1 MLFGRRLGRPLS
13 STKKDLLSEGD
24 AKHSIQISSDD
35 DNELNPATLFQFSPK
50 ALNVEIGFGA
60 GEHLAHQCTLNPD
73 EAFIGCEPFINGA
86 CAFYQKAQDSNLNNV
101 RIYRDDALKLLSTFT
116 IKSLDNI
123 YVLFPD
129 PWPKKRH
136 HKRRLLQE
144 STLSL
149 FHQLLK
155 DTGNL
160 LIATDHVEYAEW
172 IAKKIKKTP
181 FFTWQNQEDPEKPF
195 PNWAETRYQKKALT
209 QNRKAVFFHLTKNQL
224 SKE

>member
-24 AKHSIQISSDD
+24 AKYSIQISSDD

-101 RIYRDDALKLLSTFT
+101 RIYRDDALQLLSTFMPKSIDT
-116 IKSLDNI
+116 IH
-123 YVLFPD
+123 VLFPD
-129 PWPKKRH
+129 PWPKK
-136 HKRRLLQE
+136 
-144 STLSL
+144 SIT
-149 FHQLLK
+149 K
-155 DTGNL
+155 D
-160 LIATDHVEYAEW
+160 AYY
-172 IAKKIKKTP
+172 K
-181 FFTWQNQEDPEKPF
+181 NQ
-195 PNWAETRYQKKALT
+195 
-209 QNRKAVFFHLTKNQL
+209 HLTFFINF
-224 SKE
+224 